1 MKFRDLSIKTKLLAG
16 FGVLALVVLVVSG
29 LSLHALTRSKEG
41 FAGYINGLNARGEM
55 ASQVRTAV
63 DRRAIAARNLVLV
76 TTQADLDLEKAEV
89 LRAHADVAERLGKLK
104 QMIMAEGVSEGARKL
119 VAEIDSI
126 ESRYG
131 KVATDIVGLA
141 LDGKKEA
148 AIAKMN
154 AECRPL
160 LAALVKATRDYAD
173 FTRDRQQDMLHKL
186 DDEYARQRV
195 FLIVVAIASVVFGIV
210 GGLLLTRAITAPI
223 QRTVDVARTVAR
235 GEVGMHIEVNSQD
248 EPGRLLA
255 ALRDMNQRLAET
267 VASVRASSGSIGLA
281 TGEIANGNMD
291 LSSRTEQQ
299 AASLEETA
307 ASMEELTATVRH
319 NTENA
324 RQASELARNAASVAQ
339 QGSGTVGRVV
349 DTMAGISAS
358 STKIAEIT
366 GIIESI
372 AFQTNILAL
381 NAAVEAARAGEQGR
395 GFAVVASEVRSL
407 AQRSSNAAKEIKDL
421 IDASVAQVQAG
432 STLASEAGQTMSDVT
447 EAVARVTHIVGEIA
461 AASAEQNRGIEQVNQ
476 AIVQIDQVT
485 QQNASLVHEAAV
497 ASKSL
502 EEQGRLLTDAVA
514 FFKLPGASTRRAA
527 SGQPGQPGQR
537 LASKGGIAFT

>member
-16 FGVLALVVLVVSG
+16 FGTLALLVLVVSG
-29 LSLHALTRSKEG
+29 LSLRALSRSTDG
-41 FAGYINGLNARGEM
+41 FTAYINGLNARAEM

-76 TTQADLDLEKAEV
+76 TTQADVDVEKADV
-89 LRAHADVAERLGKLK
+89 LKAHSDVQERLGKLK
-104 QMIMAEGVSEGARKL
+104 QMVTAPGVNEGARKL

-126 ESRYG
+126 ETRYG

-141 LDGKKEA
+141 LDGKKDA

-173 FTRDRQQDMLHKL
+173 FTRGRQHEMIAELEQDY
-186 DDEYARQRV
+186 ERQRM
-195 FLIVVAIASVVFGIV
+195 FLIVVALAAVLFGIF
-210 GGLLLTRAITAPI
+210 GGLLLTRAITMPI
-223 QRTVDVARTVAR
+223 QRAVDVARTVAR
-235 GEVGMHIEVNSQD
+235 GEIGGQIEVNSHD
-248 EPGRLLA
+248 EPGRLLE
-255 ALRDMNQRLAET
+255 ALRDMNDRLAET
-267 VASVRASSGSIGLA
+267 VARVRESSGNIEVA
-281 TGEIANGNMD
+281 TGEIASGNMD

-324 RQASELARNAASVAQ
+324 RQASELARNAADVAQ
-339 QGSGTVGRVV
+339 LGSGTVGRVV
-349 DTMAGISAS
+349 STMEGISAS
-358 STKIAEIT
+358 SAKIADIT

-395 GFAVVASEVRSL
+395 GFAVVASEVRGL
-407 AQRSSNAAKEIKDL
+407 AQRSSNAAKEIKEL
-421 IDASVAQVQAG
+421 IEASAAQVQAG
-432 STLASEAGQTMSDVT
+432 ATLAGEAGQTMANVT
-447 EAVARVTHIVGEIA
+447 EAVARVTNIVDEIA

-485 QQNASLVHEAAV
+485 QQNASLVHEAAT

-502 EEQGRLLTDAVA
+502 EEQGKLLTDAVA
-514 FFKLPGASTRRAA
+514 FFKLPATGGLVRPATSA
-527 SGQPGQPGQR
+527 QR
-537 LASKGGIAFT
+537 LAVAGGIAFS

>member
-1 MKFRDLSIKTKLLAG
+1 MKLRDLSIKTKLLAG
-16 FGVLALVVLVVSG
+16 FGMLALTVLVVSG
-29 LSLHALTRSKEG
+29 LSLRALSRSTDG
-41 FAGYINGLNARGEM
+41 FSAYINGLNARAEV
-55 ASQVRTAV
+55 ASQVRAAV
-63 DRRAIAARNLVLV
+63 DQRAIAARNLVLV

-89 LRAHADVAERLGKLK
+89 FKAHGDVQERLGKLK

-119 VAEIDSI
+119 VAEVDRI

-131 KVATDIVGLA
+131 PVATDIVALA
-141 LDGKKEA
+141 LDGKKDA
-148 AIAKMN
+148 AVAKMN

-160 LAALVKATRDYAD
+160 LAALIKATTGYAE
-173 FTRDRQQDMLHKL
+173 FTRERQNEMIRQL
-186 DDEYARQRV
+186 DDDYSRQRL
-195 FLIVVAIASVVFGIV
+195 FLIAVAIAAVAFGIF
-210 GGLLLTRAITAPI
+210 GGLLLTRAITGPI
-223 QRTVDVARTVAR
+223 QRAVEVARTVAR
-235 GEVGMHIEVNSQD
+235 GEVGMHIEVDSQD

-255 ALRDMNQRLAET
+255 ALRDMNDRLAET
-267 VASVRASSGSIGLA
+267 VSRVRESSANIGVA

-307 ASMEELTATVRH
+307 ASIEQLTATVRH

-324 RQASELARNAASVAQ
+324 RHASELARSAADVAQ
-339 QGSGTVGRVV
+339 QGSGTVSRVV
-349 DTMAGISAS
+349 DTMEGISAS
-358 STKIAEIT
+358 SSKIADIT

-395 GFAVVASEVRSL
+395 GFAVVASEVRNL
-407 AQRSSNAAKEIKDL
+407 AQRSSNAAKEIKEL

-432 STLASEAGQTMSDVT
+432 STLASEAGQTMAEVT

-485 QQNASLVHEAAV
+485 QQNASLVHEAAT

-502 EEQGRLLTDAVA
+502 EDQGRMLTDAVA
-514 FFKLPGASTRRAA
+514 FFKLPGSAVALRDGRERRRVPGGVAY
-527 SGQPGQPGQR
+527 GQ
-537 LASKGGIAFT
+537 A